1 MTITPEIA
9 RATAQFL
16 QRVTLNPAEIEAFQ
30 AVMGAL
36 QEAVEPS
43 SFPTFSEDQS
53 ENPHE

>member
-1 MTITPEIA
+1 MTMTPEIA
-9 RATAQFL
+9 QAAAQLL
-16 QRVTLNPAEIEAFQ
+16 QRVTLNPSEIEAFQ

-43 SFPTFSEDQS
+43 SSPTVSADQS